1 MNRIEIQPQT
11 EMPFPVEE
19 LEKILEAVLEK
30 LDIDNWEVSVVIA
43 DADAIR
49 RLNREYRLKDAPT
62 DILSFPQDGERQP
75 DGFVYAGDLVFCPEE
90 ITANCKQFSEAEK
103 TEWLRLAVHGILH
116 LSGQTHDG
124 YGADEPMLKYQE
136 TIVEE
141 LKNRV

>member
-43 DADAIR
+43 GADAIR

-62 DILSFPQDGERQP
+62 DILST
-75 DGFVYAGDLVFCPEE
+75 V
-90 ITANCKQFSEAEK
+90 
-103 TEWLRLAVHGILH
+103 
-116 LSGQTHDG
+116 
-124 YGADEPMLKYQE
+124 
-136 TIVEE
+136 
-141 LKNRV
+141 

>member
-30 LDIDNWEVSVVIA
+30 QDIDNWEVSVVIA
-43 DADAIR
+43 GADAIR

-90 ITANCKQFSEAEK
+90 IAANCKQFSEAEK

-124 YGADEPMLKYQE
+124 YGADESMLKYQE